1 MIFASTALIMIP
13 GLPAQPEGREVAIFG
28 SQRVEKNRE
37 VRGLSKPFNRC
48 ERQRARAAESIRP
61 NHRSSAGDQAH
72 ARRNGR
78 QAGRPPGRSGRNL
91 LLVVDGQ
98 GPALTVQ
105 FHQNI
110 KTKETAMSLP
120 LVKITLVDP
129 TVPERQFVF
138 DRPRTCVVGRQY
150 DCDIALPSDRAH
162 REVSRHHCQL
172 DINPPHVRVRDLN
185 SRNGTFVNGKR
196 LAPEGAD
203 QEDAGTEDHGTAVLS
218 DGDEI
223 RIAKSRFHVHVEENQ
238 EHLTTA

>member
-1 MIFASTALIMIP
+1 
-13 GLPAQPEGREVAIFG
+13 
-28 SQRVEKNRE
+28 
-37 VRGLSKPFNRC
+37 
-48 ERQRARAAESIRP
+48 
-61 NHRSSAGDQAH
+61 
-72 ARRNGR
+72 
-78 QAGRPPGRSGRNL
+78 
-91 LLVVDGQ
+91 
-98 GPALTVQ
+98 LTVA

-172 DINPPHVRVRDLN
+172 DINPPHVSVRDLN

-196 LAPEGAD
+196 LSPEGIEE
-203 QEDAGTEDHGTAVLS
+203 EDTGSDEPGTAVLS

-223 RIAKSRFHVHVEENQ
+223 RIAKSLFHVHVEENQ
-238 EHLTTA
+238 ERDTADTPAFGGV